1 MGQAFVSAPFL
12 MPWLRL
18 FGLFAI
24 LFAVFLP
31 AISLAQGAQGL
42 TSATNPAQSL
52 KKGTELVKQGHC
64 GEALPLLKKAYPQV
78 SDKSAK
84 RDAGLAGVRC
94 GLFANQP
101 DATVEF
107 LRLLNRDFPRD
118 PDVLYVSVHAYSDLS
133 TRAAQE
139 LARSAPNSYPAHE
152 LNAESLELQGK
163 WDEAAKEYQQI
174 LKQNPDLPGIHFRLG
189 RLLLSKPNPPP
200 DVAEQARKEF
210 EEELKIEPANPEA
223 EYVLGELARQ
233 AQQWDEAVQH
243 FSRASKLDAGFGDA
257 FLGLGEA
264 LIASR
269 KFSEA
274 IPPLET
280 AAKLE
285 PANPGAHYNL
295 ATAYSR
301 AGRKAEADREFA
313 IHRQMTQK
321 GDGPSAPAGSPPE
334 NPN

>member
-1 MGQAFVSAPFL
+1 MGQVRYMPAPFS
-12 MPWLRL
+12 MSLRCHPVMIS
-18 FGLFAI
+18 GL
-24 LFAVFLP
+24 LCVFLP
-31 AISLAQGAQGL
+31 ALAVAQARKTAPL
-42 TSATNPAQSL
+42 PDPSSSL
-52 KKGTELVKQGHC
+52 KKGTELAKLGRC
-64 GEALPLLKKAYPQV
+64 SEALPLLKKAYPQV
-78 SDKSAK
+78 TEKSSK

-94 GLFANQP
+94 ALFSNQP
-101 DATVEF
+101 EATVEF
-107 LRLLNRDFPRD
+107 LRNLNRDFPHD

-139 LARSAPNSYPAHE
+139 LARSAPNSYTAHE
-152 LNAESLELQGK
+152 LNAESLEVQGK
-163 WDEAAKEYQQI
+163 WDDAAKEYQHI
-174 LKQNPDLPGIHFRLG
+174 LQQNPEVPGIHFRLG

-243 FSRASKLDAGFGDA
+243 FSRASKLDAAFGDA
-257 FLGLGEA
+257 FLGLGES
-264 LIASR
+264 LIASK

-274 IPPLET
+274 IPPLEM

-321 GDGPSAPAGSPPE
+321 GDGPSAPAGSPSE

>member
-1 MGQAFVSAPFL
+1 MPAPFP
-12 MPWLRL
+12 MFPRRL
-18 FGLFAI
+18 LI
-24 LFAVFLP
+24 L
-31 AISLAQGAQGL
+31 ISLFLAGLLTEMSAQAAKPA
-42 TSATNPAQSL
+42 TSDPSASFR
-52 KKGTELVKQGHC
+52 KGVQLAKAGHC
-64 GEALPLLKKAYPQV
+64 SEALPLLKRSSSQV
-78 SDKSAK
+78 EDKFLK
-84 RDAGLAGVRC
+84 RDAWLAGVRC
-94 GLFANQP
+94 ALFANQP
-101 DATVEF
+101 DAAMEF
-107 LRLLNRDFPRD
+107 LRSLNRDFPRD
-118 PDVLYVSVHAYSDLS
+118 PEVLYVSVHAYSDLS

-139 LARSAPNSYPAHE
+139 LARSAPNSYPARE
-152 LNAESLELQGK
+152 LSAESLELQGK
-163 WDEAAKEYQQI
+163 WDDAAKQYHEI
-174 LKQNPDLPGIHFRLG
+174 LKQNPEVPGVHFRLG

-210 EEELKIEPANPEA
+210 EAELRVDPANAEA

-257 FLGLGEA
+257 FLGLGQS
-264 LIASR
+264 LIANK

-274 IPPLET
+274 IPPLEM

-301 AGRKAEADREFA
+301 AGRKADADREFA

-321 GDGPSAPAGSPPE
+321 GDAASAPAPSPSE

>member
-1 MGQAFVSAPFL
+1 

-18 FGLFAI
+18 FGLFTI
-24 LFAVFLP
+24 LLAVSLP
-31 AISLAQGAQGL
+31 AVSLAQGAQGL

-52 KKGTELVKQGHC
+52 KKATELAKEGHC
-64 GEALPLLKKAYPQV
+64 NEALPLLKKAYPQV
-78 SDKSAK
+78 ADKSAK
-84 RDAGLAGVRC
+84 RDAALAGVRC

-107 LRLLNRDFPRD
+107 LRILNREFPRD
-118 PDVLYVSVHAYSDLS
+118 PQVLYVSVHAYSDLS
-133 TRAAQE
+133 TRAAQD
-139 LARSAPNSYPAHE
+139 LARFAPNSYPAHE

-174 LKQNPDLPGIHFRLG
+174 LKQNPELPGIHFRLG
-189 RLLLSKPNPPP
+189 RLLLSKANPPP

-233 AQQWDEAVQH
+233 AQNWDEAVQH

-257 FLGLGEA
+257 FLGLGES

-274 IPPLET
+274 IPSLEM

-285 PANPGAHYNL
+285 PANPGAHYKL

-321 GDGPSAPAGSPPE
+321 GDGPSAPASPSE
-334 NPN
+334 NQN

>member
-1 MGQAFVSAPFL
+1 
-12 MPWLRL
+12 MPLLRL
-18 FGLFAI
+18 RFCLVI
-24 LFAVFLP
+24 LLGALLP
-31 AISLAQGAQGL
+31 ASVAAQKPGAP
-42 TSATNPAQSL
+42 SATDPARSL
-52 KKGTELVKQGHC
+52 KKATELAKLGRC
-64 GEALPLLKKAYPQV
+64 AEALPLLKKSYGQV
-78 SDKSAK
+78 ADKSAR

-94 GLFANQP
+94 GLLSDQP
-101 DATVEF
+101 DATVDF
-107 LRLLNRDFPRD
+107 LRQLNRDFPHD
-118 PDVLYVSVHAYSDLS
+118 PEVLYVSVHAYSDLS
-133 TRAAQE
+133 TRAAQD
-139 LARSAPNSYPAHE
+139 LARSAPNSYSAHE

-163 WDEAAKEYQQI
+163 WDDAAKEYQQI

-189 RLLLSKPNPPP
+189 RLLLSRPNPPP

-243 FSRASKLDAGFGDA
+243 FSRASQLDAGFGDA
-257 FLGLGEA
+257 FLGLGQS
-264 LIASR
+264 LIATK

-274 IPPLET
+274 IPPLEM

-313 IHRQMTQK
+313 IHRQMTEK
-321 GDGPSAPAGSPPE
+321 GDQAGPVPGSPAE
-334 NPN
+334 SPN

>member
-1 MGQAFVSAPFL
+1 MGQAFVLALFL

-18 FGLFAI
+18 FGLPAI
-24 LFAVFLP
+24 LFAALLP
-31 AISLAQGAQGL
+31 ASSLAQGSQGL
-42 TSATNPAQSL
+42 TSAANPAQSL
-52 KKGTELVKQGHC
+52 KKGTELAKLGHC
-64 GEALPLLKKAYPQV
+64 AEALPLLKKAYPQV
-78 SDKSAK
+78 TEKSSK
-84 RDAGLAGVRC
+84 RDAALAGVRC
-94 GLFANQP
+94 GLFSNQP
-101 DATVEF
+101 DATVEC
-107 LRLLNRDFPRD
+107 LRALNRDFPHE
-118 PDVLYVSVHAYSDLS
+118 PEALYVSVHAYSDLS

-139 LARSAPNSYPAHE
+139 LGTVAPNSYPAHE
-152 LNAESLELQGK
+152 LSAESLELQGK

-174 LKQNPDLPGIHFRLG
+174 LKQNPDVPGVHFRLG

-243 FSRASKLDAGFGDA
+243 FSRASKLDAAFGDA
-257 FLGLGEA
+257 FLGLGES
-264 LIASR
+264 LIASK

-274 IPPLET
+274 IPPLEM

-313 IHRQMTQK
+313 IHRRMTQK
-321 GDGPSAPAGSPPE
+321 GDGPSAPVGSPSE